1 MPTDEKFKDIK
12 LEKKFS
18 SNLNGSTFDGLLLS
32 FTNTSG
38 LTVHITLNE
47 KILKDDSQPKDENER
62 INLLKGNNFY
72 VKEIA
77 IVNNGAE
84 TKNTPYEPGSLPYLV
99 VTGDKEKKNLTV
111 KVGSGKWFWVTNNL
125 LWTSLIIVVLVVVI
139 VFLVWLVWAFCLSE
153 KE

>member
-1 MPTDEKFKDIK
+1 MLSPKDIK

-47 KILKDDSQPKDENER
+47 KILKDDSQPKDENAR
-62 INLLKGNNFY
+62 INLLKENYFY
-72 VKEIA
+72 VSSIA
-77 IVNNGAE
+77 IVMNDKEGE
-84 TKNTPYEPGSLPYLV
+84 IKNTPYESGSLPYLV

-125 LWTSLIIVVLVVVI
+125 LLTSLIIVVSVVLI
-139 VFLVWLVWAFCLSE
+139 VFLFWIVWAKCLSE
-153 KE
+153 KD